1 VKLRERYPD
10 IRLVLAGSRQNG
22 YDAAVQAV
30 KKLGIEENVVFLG
43 YVPDDRMFE
52 LYRRARALI
61 MPSYFGP
68 TNIPQLEAFVAGCP
82 VAVSRVYGV
91 PDQVGDA
98 ALLFD
103 PASVDEI
110 AACMERL
117 WTDDNL
123 CAELVEKGRHHAE
136 PVGPTQFRDRL
147 QAIIE
152 SLTGGARAEAGS
164 SIMTRERV
172 SELT

>member
-1 VKLRERYPD
+1 MK
-10 IRLVLAGSRQNG
+10 LVLAGSRQNG

-30 KKLGIEENVVFLG
+30 EKLGIGENVIFLG

-52 LYRRARALI
+52 LYRRARALL

-91 PDQVGDA
+91 PDQVSDA

-103 PASVDEI
+103 PSSVDEI
-110 AACMERL
+110 ASCMERL
-117 WTDDNL
+117 WTDDAL
-123 CAELVEKGRHHAE
+123 CADLAEKGRQRARE
-136 PVGPTQFRDRL
+136 WGPDQFRERL
-147 QAIIE
+147 Q
-152 SLTGGARAEAGS
+152 
-164 SIMTRERV
+164 
-172 SELT
+172 